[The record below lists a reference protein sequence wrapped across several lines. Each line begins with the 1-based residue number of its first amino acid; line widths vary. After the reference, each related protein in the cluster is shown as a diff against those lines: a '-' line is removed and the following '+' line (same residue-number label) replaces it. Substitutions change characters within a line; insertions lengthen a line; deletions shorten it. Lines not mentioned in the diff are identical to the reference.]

1 MNIEITYDEANKL
14 IKERTGKGVILSYAN
29 DNMVNVGYE
38 INVLGISNVIKAIDL
53 KVEKIEDSDI
63 YVHYEGNGDLL
74 VNGLM
79 KIKEHVK
86 LDFIE
91 NAGEQSLVVHL
102 DMISK
107 AKKLLENIK
116 LLGARFEKDSAKI
129 EFTIKNA

>member
-1 MNIEITYDEANKL
+1 MNIEITYQEANKL
-14 IKERTGKGVILSYAN
+14 IKERTGKGVILSYTN

-53 KVEKIEDSDI
+53 NVEKIEDSDI

-79 KIKEHVK
+79 KIKEHMK

-91 NAGEQSLVVHL
+91 KAGEQCLVVHL
-102 DMISK
+102 DMIPK
-107 AKKLLENIK
+107 AKKLLENIE

>member
-53 KVEKIEDSDI
+53 KIEKIEDSDI

-79 KIKEHVK
+79 KIKEHMK

-91 NAGEQSLVVHL
+91 NAGEQCLVVHL
-102 DMISK
+102 DMIPK

-116 LLGARFEKDSAKI
+116 LLGARLEKDSAKI

>member
-79 KIKEHVK
+79 KIKEHMK

-91 NAGEQSLVVHL
+91 KAGEQCLVVHL
-102 DMISK
+102 DMIPK
-107 AKKLLENIK
+107 AKKLLENIE

>member
-1 MNIEITYDEANKL
+1 MNIEITYQEANKL

-53 KVEKIEDSDI
+53 KIEKIEDSDI

-79 KIKEHVK
+79 KIKEHMK
-86 LDFIE
+86 LDLK
-91 NAGEQSLVVHL
+91 LV
-102 DMISK
+102 
-107 AKKLLENIK
+107 
-116 LLGARFEKDSAKI
+116 
-129 EFTIKNA
+129 

>member
-1 MNIEITYDEANKL
+1 MNIEITYQEANKL
-14 IKERTGKGVILSYAN
+14 IKERTGKGVILSYTN

-79 KIKEHVK
+79 KIKEHMK

-91 NAGEQSLVVHL
+91 KAGEQCLVVHL
-102 DMISK
+102 DMIPK
-107 AKKLLENIK
+107 AKKLLENIE